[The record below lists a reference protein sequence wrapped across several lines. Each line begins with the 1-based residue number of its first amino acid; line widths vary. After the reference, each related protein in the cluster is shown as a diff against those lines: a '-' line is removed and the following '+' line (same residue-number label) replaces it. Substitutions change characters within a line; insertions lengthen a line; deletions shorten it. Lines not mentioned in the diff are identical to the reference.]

1 MNRPFPAAPFAA
13 FLGLAVLACD
23 ALAEGAD
30 VSRVT
35 AVPGQ
40 GVTLRSDDGRLSLNI
55 KPRLQLRDTFASEA
69 GRRTN
74 EVNLRT
80 LRLSLAGQALD
91 PRLRWGLQL
100 ALAGNDFEGFKDGEL
115 KTVPASA
122 SPVFDAFLE
131 YEAHRDLVLKVGQFF
146 VPFDRARTIREFAL
160 QFVDRQL
167 PVNELNL
174 DRDIGLAL
182 SSNDLFGAG
191 VLGYALFVGGGR
203 GRNAFGAQPPTLLTT
218 ARATWH
224 PFGAFDEDQES
235 DLTRQPRPRL
245 AVGLAAGRSTGV
257 RRQRVTGGAAFT
269 AGEAAYKHAAAD
281 LVFKHSGFSLLA
293 EALWRRA
300 DAATI
305 GDSPSGTAEW
315 TRSGAGR
322 FVQGGYLGAGGWEL
336 AAKWEQLVAHDGT
349 DPKLVDLVRAQGRT
363 VALAVN
369 RYFNGHALKLQSD
382 CGWSYGHDFDHGR
395 LVGRLQV
402 DATF

>member
-1 MNRPFPAAPFAA
+1 LSRHRPTP
-13 FLGLAVLACD
+13 LLA
-23 ALAEGAD
+23 ALALALFSAAAAVARAEGGD

-55 KPRLQLRDTFASEA
+55 KPRIQLRDTFAAE
-69 GRRTN
+69 GGLRTN

-80 LRLSLAGQALD
+80 LRLSLSGQALD
-91 PRLRWGLQL
+91 PRLRWGVQL
-100 ALAGNDFEGFKDGEL
+100 ALAGNDFDGFKDGEL
-115 KTVPASA
+115 KAPVSA

-182 SSNDLFGAG
+182 SSNDLLGIG

-203 GRNAFGAQPPTLLTT
+203 GRNAFGAQAPTLLAT

-224 PFGAFDEDQES
+224 PFGSFDEDQES
-235 DLTRQPRPRL
+235 DLARLSRPRL

-257 RRQRVTGGAAFT
+257 HRQRVTLGVPLT
-269 AGEAAYKHAAAD
+269 VGEAAYRHAAAD
-281 LVFKHSGFSLLA
+281 LVFKYSGFALLA

-300 DAATI
+300 DEDRVGSPGAA
-305 GDSPSGTAEW
+305 AEW

-322 FVQGGYLGAGGWEL
+322 FVQAGYLGTAGYEV
-336 AAKWEQLVAHDGT
+336 AAKWEQLVAHAGT
-349 DPKLVDLVRAQGRT
+349 DPKLVDLVSRQGRT
-363 VALAVN
+363 LALALN

-382 CGWSYGHDFDHGR
+382 VGWTYGDDVDRGR
-395 LVGRLQV
+395 LAARLQL